1 LESFEAQAEASLFAK
16 NIELDTSDSTPA
28 ETLNQLVAQL
38 QPFFTDTD
46 RMRMLAHKALA
57 VGGNQ

>member
-1 LESFEAQAEASLFAK
+1 MALFPNK
-16 NIELDTSDSTPA
+16 IELDTSDSTPA

-38 QPFFTDTD
+38 HPFYSDTD

-57 VGGNQ
+57 AGGNQ